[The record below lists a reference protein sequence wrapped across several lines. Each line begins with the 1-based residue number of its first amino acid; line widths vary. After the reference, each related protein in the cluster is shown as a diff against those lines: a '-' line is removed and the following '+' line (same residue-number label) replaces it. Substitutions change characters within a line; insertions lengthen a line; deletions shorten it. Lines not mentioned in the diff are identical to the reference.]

1 MAKVQPSTFL
11 VAIFAYIRE
20 IQNIF
25 TMSHEERI
33 REARIRLI
41 SENDR
46 RISKLQNN
54 LKEIMYDLEV
64 LRTQFSLLIS
74 YENGERIG
82 DSNED
87 VTESQ
92 LSE

>member
-1 MAKVQPSTFL
+1 
-11 VAIFAYIRE
+11 
-20 IQNIF
+20 
-25 TMSHEERI
+25 MSHEERI

-46 RISKLQNN
+46 RITKLQNN

-64 LRTQFSLLIS
+64 LRTQFNLLIS
-74 YENGERIG
+74 YENGERNG
-82 DSNED
+82 DSNEN
-87 VTESQ
+87 VTESR

>member
-1 MAKVQPSTFL
+1 
-11 VAIFAYIRE
+11 
-20 IQNIF
+20 
-25 TMSHEERI
+25 MSHEERI

-64 LRTQFSLLIS
+64 LRTQFNLLIS

>member
-1 MAKVQPSTFL
+1 
-11 VAIFAYIRE
+11 
-20 IQNIF
+20 
-25 TMSHEERI
+25 MSQEERI
-33 REARIRLI
+33 REARVRLI
-41 SENDR
+41 AENDR

-74 YENGERIG
+74 YENGQRVG
-82 DSNED
+82 DSNEN